1 MFCSQLRRVMLDF
14 ILREMPPEEFEEA
27 MEHVALCEGCAQALQ
42 SLRKRCGI
50 FANDY
55 IARIVVRAPEREQY
69 SDIAEESPVVRIANA
84 IISQAINED
93 ADLIQIEPMALG
105 VRVRYRVDRQ
115 LRDIM
120 RLPSDLH
127 APLIARIKSLVCVG
141 DDPSSRLGRALV
153 KYGDREID
161 LTLSAYPTSRGERL
175 VMRLTPHT
183 DS

>member
-1 MFCSQLRRVMLDF
+1 V
-14 ILREMPPEEFEEA
+14 
-27 MEHVALCEGCAQALQ
+27 
-42 SLRKRCGI
+42 
-50 FANDY
+50 
-55 IARIVVRAPEREQY
+55 ARIVARAPEREEQY
-69 SDIAEESPVVRIANA
+69 DMVKESPVVRIANA

-93 ADLIQIEPMALG
+93 ADLIHIEPMALG
-105 VRVRYRVDRQ
+105 VRVRYRIDRQ

-120 RLPSDLH
+120 RLPSDLY
-127 APLIARIKSLVCVG
+127 APLIARIKSLLCVG

-183 DS
+183 DL